1 MVKLLC
7 GQIMVVTFFFKKKM
21 KIYFMKRVHT
31 LLGLGDVK
39 LEYKDKIKIRT
50 NSKENFMVKMI
61 IWSNHN
67 NQFIVVKVSRS
78 RII

>member
-1 MVKLLC
+1 
-7 GQIMVVTFFFKKKM
+7 
-21 KIYFMKRVHT
+21 MKRVHT

-67 NQFIVVKVSRS
+67 NQFIVVEVSRS